1 MIKPDIENAALKAIE
16 TLIKYHVSYAPVS
29 PLPILKS
36 MQGVAVVSYAEM
48 AETIGMERSSVL
60 KNVSPESR
68 DAGTAV
74 EFCNGHTHYIV
85 AYNQQLPTYAVHRA
99 LARELGHIILGHD
112 GTLPESVRCEE
123 ALTFARHLLFPRPLI
138 RAMQDAGIVLT
149 AELLGTVTGCY
160 ERCQGCLRESKG
172 VHVPKELNRIVREQ
186 FTPYVENLL
195 VIRPFITPND
205 HSAPVDFGTYMDHYE
220 E

>member
-68 DAGTAV
+68 DAGTPIPSTV
-74 EFCNGHTHYIV
+74 P
-85 AYNQQLPTYAVHRA
+85 LPANWAT
-99 LARELGHIILGHD
+99 
-112 GTLPESVRCEE
+112 SS
-123 ALTFARHLLFPRPLI
+123 
-138 RAMQDAGIVLT
+138 
-149 AELLGTVTGCY
+149 LGTTA
-160 ERCQGCLRESKG
+160 
-172 VHVPKELNRIVREQ
+172 
-186 FTPYVENLL
+186 
-195 VIRPFITPND
+195 PFRSP
-205 HSAPVDFGTYMDHYE
+205 SGARKR
-220 E
+220 